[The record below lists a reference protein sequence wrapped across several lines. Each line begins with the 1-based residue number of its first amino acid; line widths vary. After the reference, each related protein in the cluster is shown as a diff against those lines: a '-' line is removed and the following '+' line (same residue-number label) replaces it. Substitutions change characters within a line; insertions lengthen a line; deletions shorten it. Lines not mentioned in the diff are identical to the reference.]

1 MLGDGL
7 KKPLLLTYTIML
19 FILLMQI
26 LAPMAVSDAELP
38 EWSIG
43 DSWNYKSPIVEV
55 PANFTMEV
63 KDITTVNVNGTDYE
77 VYVVENIIE
86 FPIEDIIIT
95 NTINNYILRDELST
109 VKTELIQP
117 GPNNSIRITV
127 TIFDPPKKDYNYPL
141 TVGKEWNSK
150 FFESVHEEELGYF
163 NTTRDFKYKVVGEEP
178 VTVEAGTFDCYKIEI
193 DIGFV
198 NPTIAWYSPEVENV
212 VKTTGR
218 QAEMGIPMELTHY
231 THDDNG
237 DDGGETSPSKTPYL
251 LLLFLIPIIVILFVG
266 LLVMRKGRKKK
277 KRRKKKRKSKGKKK
291 KKKK

>member
-1 MLGDGL
+1 M
-7 KKPLLLTYTIML
+7 KKPLLLTYTLML
-19 FILLMQI
+19 FILLTQI
-26 LAPMAVSDAELP
+26 LAPIAVSDAKLP
-38 EWSIG
+38 EWSVG
-43 DSWNYKSPIVEV
+43 VRWEYKSPIPEV

-63 KDITTVNVNGTDYE
+63 KDITTINVNGTDYE

-86 FPIEDIIIT
+86 FPIEDIIVT
-95 NTINNYILRDELST
+95 NTINNYILRDGLST
-109 VKTELIQP
+109 VKTVLIQP
-117 GPNNSIRITV
+117 GPEDTLRITE
-127 TIFDPPKKDYNYPL
+127 TIYNPPKKDYNFPL

-231 THDDNG
+231 THEDD
-237 DDGGETSPSKTPYL
+237 DDGETSPSEAPYL

-266 LLVMRKGRKKK
+266 LMVMRTGRKK
-277 KRRKKKRKSKGKKK
+277 KKKRKSKGKKK